1 MDLAIFPGKFET
13 LQRDNEKTVA
23 DGGNMPG
30 QDYFV
35 HRRRRRKGGGGKGGQ
50 LNTTSDREIDPIVT
64 SHDSQQSQESK
75 AGGQS
80 PSCNDKHCCQW
91 LSFPLSKSACGA
103 LVLKFD
109 TLLCIY
115 PYP

>member
-35 HRRRRRKGGGGKGGQ
+35 HRRRRRKGGGGEGG
-50 LNTTSDREIDPIVT
+50 
-64 SHDSQQSQESK
+64 
-75 AGGQS
+75 A
-80 PSCNDKHCCQW
+80 
-91 LSFPLSKSACGA
+91 A
-103 LVLKFD
+103 
-109 TLLCIY
+109 
-115 PYP
+115 